1 MFINSE
7 SDTSSSN
14 ANYRPAFVGYF
25 EQQDRKSQQAS
36 SQNQAPDRQP
46 IPVAPPQVPPLAQQ
60 QQQQAPANRPSAPVS
75 QFQANARQ
83 PFQRS
88 FIDGDF
94 SFVS

>member
-60 QQQQAPANRPSAPVS
+60 QQQAPANRPSAPVS